1 MKIKFLIPAI
11 AAVPLILMSFRS
23 ANSEAS
29 SSKSLSSLESLSAS
43 NLSEVKDITGMSCG
57 VLSRSTTTSEFSS
70 QSFIVF
76 CKNIQ
81 NEPEMI
87 DFLKENE

>member
-1 MKIKFLIPAI
+1 MKIKFLIPAF
-11 AAVPLILMSFRS
+11 AAVPLILMSFRG
-23 ANSEAS
+23 ANSDAAT
-29 SSKSLSSLESLSAS
+29 SKSLSSLESLSAS
-43 NLSEVKDITGMSCG
+43 KLSEVKDITGMSCG
-57 VLSRSTTTSEFSS
+57 VLIKSTTTTEFTS
-70 QSFIVF
+70 QTFIVF